1 MYCNKQYYYNQNTTS
16 ITDIIGLNIPFISP
30 KSSFPERKIQY
41 KIQSIKAK
49 KTMANYASKQG

>member
-49 KTMANYASKQG
+49 KTMAN